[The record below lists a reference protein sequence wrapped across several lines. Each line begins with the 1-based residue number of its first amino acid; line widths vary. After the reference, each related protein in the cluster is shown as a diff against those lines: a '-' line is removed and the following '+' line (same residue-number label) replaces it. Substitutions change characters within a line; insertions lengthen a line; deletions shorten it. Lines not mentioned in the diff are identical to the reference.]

1 MRPPRKSGKSSGR
14 LVATASE
21 AWTRAYERSFADAR
35 RLPFLLRLTP
45 ATFFFVAY
53 KQLRY
58 LPEGFREAK
67 KHV

>member
-1 MRPPRKSGKSSGR
+1 M
-14 LVATASE
+14 SE
-21 AWTRAYERSFADAR
+21 AWTRAYERAFADAR

-45 ATFFFVAY
+45 ATLFFVAY

-67 KHV
+67 KAI

>member
-1 MRPPRKSGKSSGR
+1 
-14 LVATASE
+14 VATTSE
-21 AWTRAYERSFADAR
+21 AWTRAYERAFADAR

-45 ATFFFVAY
+45 ATLFFVAY

-67 KHV
+67 KAI